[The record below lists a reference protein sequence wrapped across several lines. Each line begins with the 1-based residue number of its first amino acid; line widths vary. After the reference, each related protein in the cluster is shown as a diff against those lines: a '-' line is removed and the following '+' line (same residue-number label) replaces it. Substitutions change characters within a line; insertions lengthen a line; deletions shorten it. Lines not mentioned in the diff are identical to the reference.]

1 MSIVTWRLTEEA
13 GRSSTSDLVALNVGY
28 SNVINRQELPG
39 DTEFVVGMS
48 DLKPYL
54 ESLGIEVSL
63 LIEMTKDR
71 EHTYALYQDFRI
83 ITISGNFQLRVEYY
97 DDESTSG
104 NSLTIDQD
112 IVTPCGSISV

>member
-54 ESLGIEVSL
+54 ESLGIEISL
-63 LIEMTKDR
+63 LIEMTKDS
-71 EHTYALYQDFRI
+71 HFLKLGQI
-83 ITISGNFQLRVEYY
+83 LRRTMKEWFHFAF
-97 DDESTSG
+97 G
-104 NSLTIDQD
+104 
-112 IVTPCGSISV
+112 